1 MNKWLLAY
9 RLAATRRLSL
19 LLTGDFDPY
28 PKPPDDV
35 ALSPSEGHLR
45 AYDHAPLA
53 LSWRRA
59 GGADPLVWQARARAK
74 LAELMGYRRPESGP
88 TARHGQSQAVKG
100 GLRAEKFYLGVREG
114 VDVPV
119 IVVSDRHSRGPRPVM
134 LCLQGTNSGAHLSW
148 GEARMPADPLRLA
161 NGADYARQA
170 VREGYVALCVEQA
183 CFGERRERRLRPRS
197 PDPCI
202 DAANHALLIGRTLLG
217 ERVMDLSSVINWLE
231 SERASFGLD
240 MTRVHVLGQSA
251 GATVALHA
259 AALDGRIG
267 AVLASG
273 SVGYIRATIGR
284 RRDGEGQNTI
294 PGILDWL
301 EYDDVVALTAPRP
314 FLTVSGTRDHI
325 FPFSGAARVVE
336 AARAVYWAMGA
347 ERLVQAVAAEGPHRF
362 YPDVA
367 WPAWRGLLA
376 EGTAKAASR
385 DGAAKGK

>member
-1 MNKWLLAY
+1 MNKWLFAY

-28 PKPPDDV
+28 PTPPGDV
-35 ALSPSEGHLR
+35 SLSPIEGHLR
-45 AYDHAPLA
+45 AYDQAPLA

-59 GGADPLVWQARARAK
+59 GCAGPLVWQARGRVK
-74 LAELMGYRRPESGP
+74 LAELMGYRRPAASP
-88 TARHGQSQAVKG
+88 TARHGQDQAVKR

-119 IVVSDRHSRGPRPVM
+119 VVVSDRDSRGGRPVM

-148 GEARMPADPLRLA
+148 GEARMPPDPLRLA
-161 NGADYARQA
+161 NGADYALQA
-170 VREGYVALCVEQA
+170 VREGYVAVCVELA

-217 ERVMDLSSVINWLE
+217 ERVMDLSSVIDWLE
-231 SERASFGLD
+231 SERTSFGLD
-240 MTRVHVLGQSA
+240 MSRVHVLGQSS
-251 GATVALHA
+251 GGTVALHA
-259 AALDGRIG
+259 AALDERIG

-273 SVGYIRATIGR
+273 SVGYIRETIGR
-284 RRDGEGQNTI
+284 LRDGEGQNTI

-314 FLTVSGTRDHI
+314 FLTVSGTLDHI

-336 AARAVYWAMGA
+336 GARAVYRAMGA
-347 ERLVQAVAAEGPHRF
+347 ERLVRAVPAEGPHRF
-362 YPDVA
+362 YPEVT

-376 EGTAKAASR
+376 EGASRLASR
-385 DGAAKGK
+385 DATTKGK